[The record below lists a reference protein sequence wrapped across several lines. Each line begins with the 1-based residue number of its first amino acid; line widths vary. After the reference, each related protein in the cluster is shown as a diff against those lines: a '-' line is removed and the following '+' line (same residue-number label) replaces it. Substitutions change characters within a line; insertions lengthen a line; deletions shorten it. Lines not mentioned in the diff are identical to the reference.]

1 MTINVRMIGG
11 GQNNEKEKIAKTN
24 LQSAARGT
32 CAMSALQSGKAM
44 VEVAPTTIALD
55 V

>member
-1 MTINVRMIGG
+1 MIWGER
-11 GQNNEKEKIAKTN
+11 NNENEKRAKTN
-24 LQSAARGT
+24 LQPAARGT
-32 CAMSALQSGKAM
+32 CAMSAFKPRKAM